1 MIFFFWRYTGLVTK
15 PGAFQASS
23 EDVNYLK
30 MLMGKIQ
37 ERNHLIKKFIAER
50 DDEEDDDSGSGSGSG
65 GNFFYI

>member
-1 MIFFFWRYTGLVTK
+1 
-15 PGAFQASS
+15 
-23 EDVNYLK
+23 

-65 GNFFYI
+65 GNFFYIW